1 MKAITIW
8 QPYSAAIKIG
18 LKHYETRSWAT
29 KHRGQIVIH
38 SSGKKPTAREKCL
51 IEKYRIPEK
60 ELEYGVPIM
69 ICEIVECIKI
79 TKDFIKKQSKTEIDF
94 GNWQVGNYA
103 WKLRIIKKLTGC
115 SKVSGKQGLWNIE
128 LEQTNDI

>member
-1 MKAITIW
+1 M
-8 QPYSAAIKIG
+8 
-18 LKHYETRSWAT
+18 LFR
-29 KHRGQIVIH
+29 
-38 SSGKKPTAREKCL
+38 SGKQDTQ
-51 IEKYRIPEK
+51 IEQ
-60 ELEYGVPIM
+60 
-69 ICEIVECIKI
+69 IVECIKI